1 MKKRLNYVCAKCGYV
16 STKWIGRCPDC
27 GGWNCFEEDAAPM
40 PSTKDSARSLNSILP
55 TPITEIDLND
65 VPRLPSGSG
74 ELDRVLGGGFVH
86 SSVVL
91 MAGAPGIGK
100 SSLALKVAATMAS
113 GGSKTLYV
121 SAEESAAQI
130 RMRADRITAISDNL
144 FVSTQNVLEQI
155 IASIDKLQPNFVV
168 VDSIQTIFKSTID
181 SSAGNVSQIRECA
194 ADFLRVAKSK
204 DVTII
209 LIGHVT
215 KDGSLAGPRVLEHL
229 VDTVLLFEGQQ
240 AADLRILRAIK
251 NRFGATSEIGLF
263 EMRQEGLFDLP
274 DASSLFLPDNPDEIG
289 SVVLPTVEGS
299 RALLVEIQAL
309 VAKTSIMPPRRTSD
323 SIDVK
328 KVQLLLAVLEKRLR
342 LAIGNCDVFLKTA
355 GDIKIDEPAA
365 DLPVAICLASSF
377 ANLPIMPRT
386 VMFGEVGLAG
396 EVRAVHFAR
405 QRLYEAKR
413 LGFERAIIPLNNA
426 REIDATELSIELVG
440 VSTLREAFK
449 VAFPR
454 KSE

>member
-1 MKKRLNYVCAKCGYV
+1 MKKRTNYICCKCGYV
-16 STKWIGRCPDC
+16 STKWLGKCPDC
-27 GGWNCFEEDAAPM
+27 GEWNTFEEGEAAPKE
-40 PSTKDSARSLNSILP
+40 STQSLNSLSP
-55 TPITEIDLND
+55 RPITEIDLND
-65 VPRLPSGSG
+65 VPRLLSGSG
-74 ELDRVLGGGFVH
+74 ELDRVLGGGFVQ

-91 MAGAPGIGK
+91 MAGPPGIGK
-100 SSLALKVAATMAS
+100 SSLALKTAASLA
-113 GGSKTLYV
+113 GGGLKTLYV
-121 SAEESAAQI
+121 SAEESAAQLK
-130 RMRADRITAISDNL
+130 MRANRITAISENL

-155 IASIDKLQPNFVV
+155 ISSISKLQPQFVV

-194 ADFLRVAKSK
+194 ADFLRLAKSQ
-204 DVTII
+204 DITIV

-240 AADLRILRAIK
+240 AAELRILRAIK

-274 DASSLFLPDNPDEIG
+274 DASSIFLPDNPDDIG
-289 SVVLPTVEGS
+289 SAVLPTVEGS

-323 SIDVK
+323 SIDIK
-328 KVQLLLAVLEKRLR
+328 KIQLLLAVLEKRLR
-342 LAIGNCDVFLKTA
+342 LTIGVCDVFLKTA
-355 GDIKIDEPAA
+355 GDIKLDEPAA
-365 DLPVAICLASSF
+365 DLPIAICMASSF
-377 ANLPIMPRT
+377 ANLSIVPRC

-413 LGFERAIIPLNNA
+413 LGFERAIIPTANA
-426 REIDATELSIELVG
+426 RDVDAPDLSMEVIG

-449 VAFPR
+449 AAFPR
-454 KSE
+454 KGE

>member
-1 MKKRLNYVCAKCGYV
+1 MKRLQNYVCSSCGYV
-16 STKWIGRCPDC
+16 TSKWLGKCPDC
-27 GGWNCFEEDAAPM
+27 GAWNSFEENAAPRE
-40 PSTKDSARSLNSILP
+40 STKALNSVEP
-55 TPITEIDLND
+55 KPITEINLDD
-65 VPRLPSGSG
+65 VPRMLSGSS
-74 ELDRVLGGGFVH
+74 ELDRVLGGGLVH
-86 SSVVL
+86 SSVIL

-100 SSLALKVAATMAS
+100 SSLALKVASTLADHGLKA
-113 GGSKTLYV
+113 LYV

-130 RMRADRITAISDNL
+130 KMRADRITAVSSNL
-144 FVSTQNVLEQI
+144 FVSTQNVLEHI
-155 IASIDKLQPNFVV
+155 ISSIGKLKPDFVV

-194 ADFLRVAKSK
+194 ADFLRVSKSK
-204 DVTII
+204 DVTIV

-215 KDGSLAGPRVLEHL
+215 KDGALAGPRVLEHL

-240 AADLRILRAIK
+240 ASDLRILRAIK

-274 DASSLFLPDNPDEIG
+274 DASSIFLPDRLDEIG

-299 RALLVEIQAL
+299 RALLVEVQAL

-342 LAIGNCDVFLKTA
+342 LALGNCDVFLKTA

-365 DLPVAICLASSF
+365 DLAIAISLASSF
-377 ANLPIMPRT
+377 ANLPIAPKC

-413 LGFERAIIPLNNA
+413 LGFERAIIPTKNA
-426 REIDATELSIELVG
+426 REIDAADLGMELTA
-440 VSTLREAFK
+440 VSTLKEAFRA
-449 VAFPR
+449 AFPR
-454 KSE
+454 KNN

>member
-1 MKKRLNYVCAKCGYV
+1 MKRLQNYVCSSCGYV
-16 STKWIGRCPDC
+16 SSKWLGKCPDC
-27 GGWNCFEEDAAPM
+27 GAWNSFEENAAPRE
-40 PSTKDSARSLNSILP
+40 STKALNSVEP
-55 TPITEIDLND
+55 KPITEIDLDD
-65 VPRLPSGSG
+65 VPRMLSGSG
-74 ELDRVLGGGFVH
+74 ELDRVLGGGLVQ

-100 SSLALKVAATMAS
+100 SSLALKVASSLADRGLKA
-113 GGSKTLYV
+113 LYV

-130 RMRADRITAISDNL
+130 KMRADRITAVSSNL
-144 FVSTQNVLEQI
+144 FVSTQNMLEHI
-155 IASIDKLQPNFVV
+155 IASIGKLKPDFAVI
-168 VDSIQTIFKSTID
+168 DSIQTIFKSTID

-204 DVTII
+204 DVTIV

-215 KDGSLAGPRVLEHL
+215 KDGALAGPRVLEHL

-240 AADLRILRAIK
+240 ASDLRILRAIK

-263 EMRQEGLFDLP
+263 EMRSEGLFDLP
-274 DASSLFLPDNPDEIG
+274 DASSIFLPDKVDEIG

-299 RALLVEIQAL
+299 RALLVEVQAL

-328 KVQLLLAVLEKRLR
+328 KIQLLLAVLEKRLR
-342 LAIGNCDVFLKTA
+342 MPIGVCDVFLKTA

-365 DLPVAICLASSF
+365 DLAIAISLASSF
-377 ANLPIMPRT
+377 ANLPIVPRT
-386 VMFGEVGLAG
+386 VFFGEVGLAG

-413 LGFERAIIPLNNA
+413 LGFERAIIPSKNA
-426 REIDATELSIELVG
+426 KEIDAADVG
-440 VSTLREAFK
+440 LEIISVSTLREAFK
-449 VAFPR
+449 AAFPR
-454 KSE
+454 KNS

>member
-1 MKKRLNYVCAKCGYV
+1 MKRGAQFVCSECGWQSSKWLGKCP
-16 STKWIGRCPDC
+16 SC
-27 GGWNCFEEDAAPM
+27 GSWNCFEEQLLPRETRHAI
-40 PSTKDSARSLNSILP
+40 NSELP
-55 TPITEIDLND
+55 QPIKEIDLND
-65 VPRLPSGSG
+65 APRINSGSG
-74 ELDRVLGGGFVH
+74 ELDRVLGGGFVK

-100 SSLALKVAATMAS
+100 SSLALKVASTIAERGEKS
-113 GGSKTLYV
+113 LYV
-121 SAEESAAQI
+121 SAEESAAQLK
-130 RMRADRITAISDNL
+130 MRADRITAVADNL
-144 FVSTQNVLEQI
+144 FVSTQNELGLI
-155 IASIDKLQPNFVV
+155 LASIKNLNPTFVV

-181 SSAGNVSQIRECA
+181 SSAGNVAQIRECA
-194 ADFLRVAKSK
+194 ADFLRLAKSK
-204 DVTII
+204 DVTIC

-215 KDGSLAGPRVLEHL
+215 KDGALAGPRVLEHL

-274 DASSLFLPDNPDEIG
+274 DASSLFLPDKPDEIG

-342 LAIGNCDVFLKTA
+342 MPIGVCDVFLKTA

-365 DLPVAICLASSF
+365 DLPIAICLASSF
-377 ANLPIMPRT
+377 ANHPILPKCIF
-386 VMFGEVGLAG
+386 FGEVGLAG

-405 QRLYEAKR
+405 QRLIEAQR
-413 LGFERAIIPLNNA
+413 LGFENAIVPIKNA
-426 REIDATELSIELVG
+426 REVESLGLSMKIFS
-440 VSTLREAFK
+440 VSTVREAFK
-449 VAFPR
+449 AAFPR
-454 KSE
+454 KKEA

>member
-1 MKKRLNYVCAKCGYV
+1 MKRTSAYVCAECGYQ
-16 STKWIGRCPDC
+16 STKWLGKCPSC
-27 GGWNCFEEDAAPM
+27 GNWNCFEERAVERESNQSRSFGEM
-40 PSTKDSARSLNSILP
+40 PK
-55 TPITEIDLND
+55 PIGEIDLND
-65 VPRLPSGSG
+65 APRIPSGSG
-74 ELDRVLGGGFVH
+74 ELDRVLGGGFVQ

-100 SSLALKVAATMAS
+100 SSLALKVASTIAE
-113 GGSKTLYV
+113 GGSKTLYI

-130 RMRADRITAISDNL
+130 KMRANRITAIAENL
-144 FVSTQNVLEQI
+144 YVSTQNELERI
-155 IASIDKLQPNFVV
+155 FSSIGNLKPEFVV
-168 VDSIQTIFKSTID
+168 VDSIQTVFKSTVD
-181 SSAGNVSQIRECA
+181 SSAGNVAQIRECA
-194 ADFLRVAKSK
+194 ADFLRLAKSK
-204 DVTII
+204 DVTIC

-274 DASSLFLPDNPDEIG
+274 DASSIFLPDHPDDIG
-289 SVVLPTVEGS
+289 SVVFPTVEGS

-323 SIDVK
+323 SIDIK
-328 KVQLLLAVLEKRLR
+328 KIQLLLAVLEKRLR
-342 LAIGNCDVFLKTA
+342 LPLGNCDVFLKTA

-365 DLPVAICLASSF
+365 DLPIAICLASSF
-377 ANLPIMPRT
+377 GNLSILPKCIF
-386 VMFGEVGLAG
+386 FGEVGLAG
-396 EVRAVHFAR
+396 ELRAVHFAR

-413 LGFERAIIPLNNA
+413 LGFENAIVPIKNA
-426 REIDATELSIELVG
+426 AEVESLELGMSLHP
-440 VSTLREAFK
+440 VSTLRDAFK
-449 VAFPR
+449 AAFP
-454 KSE
+454 KKT